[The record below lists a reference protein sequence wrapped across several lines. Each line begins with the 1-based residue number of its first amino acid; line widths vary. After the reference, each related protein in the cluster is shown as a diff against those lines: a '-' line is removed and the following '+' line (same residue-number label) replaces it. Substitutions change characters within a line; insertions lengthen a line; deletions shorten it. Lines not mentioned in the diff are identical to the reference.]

1 MKEALLKIKQSKA
14 IEILKRIL
22 SDKYFVVATAC
33 VTVLFY
39 YLNLEIITIY
49 YIALTG
55 ILTVLLLD
63 DLTPLLSNF
72 LFMCIMISVKHSP
85 STFLVGDGNG
95 SNYLG
100 HPAILAQ
107 IIVLICLY
115 VIATFTRLAL
125 TVKQNKFKITP
136 VFWSLAAFALILI
149 LNGLFSKNYRFLD
162 FAYGIFLAF
171 CFFGIFCIVKDN
183 LSCTKE
189 AYSRIAFTFFV
200 FSVALLLEL
209 IVKYISAGVIKNGIV
224 DRNLLAFGWGMY
236 NNFALLLLMCVPS
249 VMYLAGTEKYGYL
262 YFVYSIFLSIGVI
275 LSMSRQAWVALV
287 IIYLISLVALLLV
300 GKNRLINSIITGV
313 VAVVF
318 LILFLTLKD
327 KILLLL
333 SGTPN
338 SKGTKS
344 AVLLLGVAIYIIGIS
359 ILNIKC
365 KNKYIKYGIT
375 GGSVL
380 LILIVAG
387 IFYEKTLEL
396 LYKLIESSNGRNVL
410 WKDSIDNFLS
420 APVFG
425 IGFFVNLNND
435 PGFAGMEI
443 IPNMYHNTFF
453 QLLGACGIFGL
464 LAYLA
469 HRVFTLISFGKNMSV
484 ERSFIGLS
492 ILCILI
498 TTLFDNHLFY
508 ILPTILYS
516 FLLAILVKGQ
526 NPEQA
531 EQAEK
536 TELAQNTEP
545 TANDEPVAQIEP
557 VQNDGE
563 VTEDAPAEN

>member
-14 IEILKRIL
+14 VEILKRVL

-85 STFLVGDGNG
+85 STFRVGAGNG
-95 SNYLG
+95 SDYLAN
-100 HPAILAQ
+100 PAILAQ
-107 IIVLICLY
+107 IVVLICLY
-115 VIATFTRLAL
+115 VIATFVRLAF
-125 TVKQNKFKITP
+125 TIKQNKFKITP
-136 VFWSLAAFALILI
+136 VFWTLVAFSAVLL
-149 LNGLFSKNYRFLD
+149 LNGVFSTNYRFLD
-162 FAYGIFLAF
+162 FVYGVFLAF
-171 CFFGIFCIVKDN
+171 CFLGIFCIVKDN

-189 AYSRIAFTFFV
+189 AYFKIAFTFFV

-209 IVKYISAGVIKNGIV
+209 AVKYISAGVIQDGKVN
-224 DRNLLAFGWGMY
+224 RNLLAFGWGMY
-236 NNFALLLLMCVPS
+236 NNFALLLLICVPS
-249 VMYLAGTEKYGYL
+249 VMYLAGTQKYGYL

-287 IIYLISLVALLLV
+287 VIYLISLVALLLN
-300 GKNRLINSIITGV
+300 GKYRLINSIITGV
-313 VAVVF
+313 VGVVF
-318 LILFLTLKD
+318 LIVFLTLKD
-327 KILLLL
+327 KILILL

-338 SKGTKS
+338 SSGVKS
-344 AVLLLGVAIYIIGIS
+344 AVLLLVGALYIIAIS
-359 ILNIKC
+359 VLIIKC
-365 KNKYIKYGIT
+365 KNKYIKYGVT
-375 GGSVL
+375 GGSL
-380 LILIVAG
+380 LIILIVAG
-387 IFYEKTLEL
+387 IFHEKTFEL
-396 LYKLIESSNGRNVL
+396 LSKLIESSNGRNVL
-410 WKDSIDNFLS
+410 WKDAIDNFLS

-425 IGFFVNLNND
+425 IGFFVNLKND

-453 QLLGACGIFGL
+453 QLLGSCGILGVS
-464 LAYLA
+464 AYIA
-469 HRVFTLISFGKNMSV
+469 HRVFTVISFSRNMSI

-508 ILPTILYS
+508 IFPTILYS
-516 FLLAILVKGQ
+516 FLLAILIKGQ
-526 NPEQA
+526 TPA
-531 EQAEK
+531 EESEPAVKDEPTVQ
-536 TELAQNTEP
+536 TEP
-545 TANDEPVAQIEP
+545 AAQSE
-557 VQNDGE
+557 
-563 VTEDAPAEN
+563 A

>member
-1 MKEALLKIKQSKA
+1 MKDVLSKIKQSKA
-14 IEILKRIL
+14 VEILKRVL
-22 SDKYFVVATAC
+22 SDKYFTVATAC

-49 YIALTG
+49 YIAVTG
-55 ILTVLLLD
+55 ALTVLLLD

-95 SNYLG
+95 SNYLAQ
-100 HPAILAQ
+100 PAILAQ
-107 IIVLICLY
+107 IILLICLY
-115 VIATFTRLAL
+115 VIATFVRLAL
-125 TVKQNKFKITP
+125 TIKQNKFKITP
-136 VFWSLAAFALILI
+136 VFWTLVAFSAVLL

-162 FAYGIFLAF
+162 FVYGVFLAF
-171 CFFGIFCIVKDN
+171 CFLGIFCIVKDN
-183 LSCTKE
+183 LSCSQE

-200 FSVALLLEL
+200 FSVALLFEL
-209 IVKYISAGVIKNGIV
+209 VVKYISAGVIQDGIV
-224 DRNLLAFGWGMY
+224 NRNLLAFGWGMY
-236 NNFALLLLMCVPS
+236 NNFALLLLICVPS
-249 VMYLAGTEKYGYL
+249 VMYLAGTQKYGYL
-262 YFVYSIFLSIGVI
+262 YFVYSIFISIGVI

-287 IIYLISLVALLLV
+287 VVYLISLVALLLI
-300 GKNRLINSIITGV
+300 GKHRLINSIITGV

-318 LILFLTLKD
+318 LILILTLKD

-338 SKGTKS
+338 AKGTKA
-344 AVLLLGVAIYIIGIS
+344 AVLLLGVALYVIAIS

-365 KNKYIKYGIT
+365 KNKFVKYGIT
-375 GGSVL
+375 GGSML
-380 LILIVAG
+380 IILIVAG
-387 IFYEKTLEL
+387 IFYEKTFEL

-410 WKDSIDNFLS
+410 WKDSVDNFRS

-435 PGFAGMEI
+435 PGFAGMDI

-464 LAYLA
+464 LSYVV
-469 HRVFTLISFGKNMSV
+469 HRVFTLISFSKNMSV

-516 FLLAILVKGQ
+516 FLLAIMIKGQ
-526 NPEQA
+526 TPKEN
-531 EQAEK
+531 K
-536 TELAQNTEP
+536 TESAVTDEQIIQTEP
-545 TANDEPVAQIEP
+545 AV
-557 VQNDGE
+557 
-563 VTEDAPAEN
+563 

>member
-1 MKEALLKIKQSKA
+1 MKDVLSKIKQSKA
-14 IEILKRIL
+14 VEILKRVL
-22 SDKYFVVATAC
+22 SDKYFTVATAC

-49 YIALTG
+49 YIAITG
-55 ILTVLLLD
+55 ALTVLLLD

-100 HPAILAQ
+100 QPAILAQ

-115 VIATFTRLAL
+115 VIATFVRLAL
-125 TVKQNKFKITP
+125 TIKQNKFKITP
-136 VFWSLAAFALILI
+136 VFWTLVAFSAVLL
-149 LNGLFSKNYRFLD
+149 LNGVFSKNYRFLD
-162 FAYGIFLAF
+162 FVYGVFLAF
-171 CFFGIFCIVKDN
+171 CFLGIFCIVKDS
-183 LSCTKE
+183 LSCTQE

-200 FSVALLLEL
+200 FSVALLFEL
-209 IVKYISAGVIKNGIV
+209 VVKYISAGVIQDGKIN
-224 DRNLLAFGWGMY
+224 RNLLAFGWGMY
-236 NNFALLLLMCVPS
+236 NNFALLLLICVPS
-249 VMYLAGTEKYGYL
+249 VMYLAGTQKYGYL
-262 YFVYSIFLSIGVI
+262 YFVYSIFVSIGVI

-287 IIYLISLVALLLV
+287 VIYLISLVALLLI
-300 GKNRLINSIITGV
+300 GKHRLINSIITGV

-318 LILFLTLKD
+318 LILILTLKD

-338 SKGTKS
+338 AKGTKA
-344 AVLLLGVAIYIIGIS
+344 AVLLLGVALYVIAIS

-365 KNKYIKYGIT
+365 KNKPVKYGIT

-380 LILIVAG
+380 IILIVAG
-387 IFYEKTLEL
+387 IFYEKTFEL

-410 WKDSIDNFLS
+410 WKDSVDNFRS

-464 LAYLA
+464 LAYIA
-469 HRVFTLISFGKNMSV
+469 HRVFTVISFGKNMSV

-516 FLLAILVKGQ
+516 FLLAILIKGQ
-526 NPEQA
+526 TPT
-531 EQAEK
+531 EK
-536 TELAQNTEP
+536 LEP
-545 TANDEPVAQIEP
+545 ALKDETVQTAPA
-557 VQNDGE
+557 VQNE
-563 VTEDAPAEN
+563 